1 MIHINTL
8 FDIALIGFIL
18 DLLLGDPVY
27 RYHPVRIIGHGISS
41 MTNILRKIGSANGKA
56 GGLIMVILLL
66 FIIISSYVMISLGL
80 FYVYP
85 VFGILFDI
93 FIFYSCL
100 ALKDL
105 IGHLDPVIL
114 SLKQSDLPEARK
126 ALAKVVGR
134 DVHSLDEKGII
145 RAGIETMAENFV
157 DGFLSP
163 FFWYLAGGLMAEYL
177 QIPIIRTGI
186 SMMLVFKV
194 ASTFD
199 SMVGYKNKEFIK
211 IGWAGAKLDD
221 LMNFIPA
228 RLSLIILFF
237 GAAICHLHPI
247 SGLQTALRDRLKHE
261 SPNAAHGESFVAGAL
276 GVRLAGPVMYPEGQR
291 DKSWLGHEFSDPDIK
306 HMRQTFV
313 LLKTSGWISIL
324 LPLAFSIIF

>member
-41 MTNILRKIGSANGKA
+41 MTNNLRKIGIDGKA
-56 GGLIMVILLL
+56 GGLIMVILLV

-80 FYVYP
+80 FYLYP
-85 VFGILFDI
+85 LFGTLFDI

-105 IGHLDPVIL
+105 IGHLNPVIS
-114 SLKQSDLPEARK
+114 SLKQKDLSEARK

-134 DVHSLDEKGII
+134 DVQSLDEKGII
-145 RAGIETMAENFV
+145 RAGIETMSENFV
-157 DGFLSP
+157 DGFFSP
-163 FFWYLAGGLMAEYL
+163 FFWYLAGGFIAGYL
-177 QIPIIRTGI
+177 QIPVIRTGI
-186 SMMLVFKV
+186 VMMLVFKV

-199 SMVGYKNKEFIK
+199 SMVGYKNKEFIE
-211 IGWAGAKLDD
+211 IGWAGARLDD

-237 GAAICHLHPI
+237 GAVICRLHPI
-247 SGLQTALRDRLKHE
+247 SGLQIALRDRLKHE
-261 SPNAAHGESFVAGAL
+261 SPNSAHGESFVAGAL
-276 GVRLAGPVMYPEGQR
+276 GVRLAGPVMYPEGR
-291 DKSWLGHEFSDPDIK
+291 REKPWLGHEFPDPEVK
-306 HMRQTFV
+306 HMQQTFV